1 MNFICNFITQLF
13 STVKSFYSSS
23 ESVLVFGIW
32 NNLIS
37 SGIFVIISKNSSN
50 SSMDLVKNMNFSTD
64 SCKALPVIL
73 LLCNHL
79 LLPSVSISKS
89 LFVSMEAMAVQ

>member
-37 SGIFVIISKNSSN
+37 SRIFVIMTKNSSK
-50 SSMDLVKNMNFSTD
+50 SPVDIVKNMNFSTD
-64 SCKALPVIL
+64 SCKALLVIL
-73 LLCNHL
+73 LCDHL
-79 LLPSVSISKS
+79 LMPSVSISRS
-89 LFVSMEAMAVQ
+89 LFLSMEAMAIQ